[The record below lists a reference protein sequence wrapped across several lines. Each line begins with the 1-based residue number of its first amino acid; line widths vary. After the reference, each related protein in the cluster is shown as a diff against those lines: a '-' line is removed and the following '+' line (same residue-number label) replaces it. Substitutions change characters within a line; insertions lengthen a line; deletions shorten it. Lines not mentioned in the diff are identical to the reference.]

1 MGLSVVVI
9 TRNEARNIVDCLQS
23 VAWADE
29 IVVVDSGSDDGTP
42 ELARQF
48 TDKVFIVPWQGYSAN
63 KNFALAQT
71 TREWV
76 LWVDADERVPRELAE
91 EIRETLAN
99 GPEVDGYEIPRLA
112 FFMGR
117 WIRHGGWYPAP
128 VLRLF
133 RRACGR
139 FSDDAVHE
147 GVVLQGARG
156 RLKHHLLH
164 YTDLTL
170 EHYLHKLNVY
180 TTLSAR
186 TQLARGK
193 SAGLG
198 HMVGRPLHTFVK
210 MYLLKAGF
218 LDGMQGL
225 MLALLSAGHTFFKYA
240 KIWYGLQERDEPGE
254 PAAHYRAENTAPQRG
269 GGETACPRCPQ

>member
-1 MGLSVVVI
+1 MGLSVLVI
-9 TRNEARNIVDCLQS
+9 TRNEAHGIVDCLRS

-48 TDKVFIVPWQGYSAN
+48 TDKVFVVPWQGYSAN

-71 TREWV
+71 TGEWV
-76 LWVDADERVPRELAE
+76 LWVDADERVPQELAE
-91 EIRETLAN
+91 EIQETLAK
-99 GPEVDGYEIPRLA
+99 GPKVDGYEIPRLA

-186 TQLARGK
+186 TQLAQGR

-198 HMVGRPLHTFVK
+198 HMVGLPLHTFVK
-210 MYLLKAGF
+210 MYLLKGGF
-218 LDGMQGL
+218 LDGIQGL
-225 MLALLSAGHTFFKYA
+225 MLALLSAGHTFVKYA
-240 KIWYGLQERDEPGE
+240 KIWHGLRERNEVLE
-254 PAAHYRAENTAPQRG
+254 PAAFCADADRALPGEG
-269 GGETACPRCPQ
+269 GQAGSSH